1 MARKITISFKE
12 TKKDL
17 ELFEYLSKLEDKSAE
32 IKSLLR
38 KVLVEGNNAANE
50 EKIVESKNNNVD
62 ILDF

>member
-38 KVLVEGNNAANE
+38 KVLVKDNNATNE

>member
-38 KVLVEGNNAANE
+38 KVLVVVLGE
-50 EKIVESKNNNVD
+50 VESTNK
-62 ILDF
+62 LYY

>member
-38 KVLVEGNNAANE
+38 KVLVKENNAAKE
-50 EKIVESKNNNVD
+50 EKIVESKNNNID

>member
-12 TKKDL
+12 TTKDL
-17 ELFEYLSKLEDKSAE
+17 ELFEYLYNLEDKSTE

-38 KVLVEGNNAANE
+38 KALTKDNQDIKEDKRI
-50 EKIVESKNNNVD
+50 EKKSNNVN

>member
-38 KVLVEGNNAANE
+38 KVLVKGNNAANE

>member
-32 IKSLLR
+32 IKNLLR
-38 KVLVEGNNAANE
+38 KVLVKENNAAKE

>member
-17 ELFEYLSKLEDKSAE
+17 ELFEYLSKLEDKSTE
-32 IKSLLR
+32 IKNLLR
-38 KVLVEGNNAANE
+38 KVLVKDNNATKE